1 MQRAA
6 FRGSGTFHVPAL
18 KADFLGSAYLVL
30 QNFKLVVDKER
41 HWNSGSMDGIRGSG
55 FNPRPN
61 TDSQTGIQNQT
72 GFNEAFHLHLNLQL
86 S

>member
-1 MQRAA
+1 MGP
-6 FRGSGTFHVPAL
+6 GSGFGSGASARASSEWRVFLVPIW
-18 KADFLGSAYLVL
+18 
-30 QNFKLVVDKER
+30 KLVVDKER